1 MDSEQFSRKIRK
13 FLYSEKVLKLIVA
26 VNLMGTAF
34 GFYYYRFQFME
45 TSPLLWIFVPD
56 SPLATLAVAASIIF
70 YLRNRRNSYLDFLA
84 FFGNLKYGVWT
95 VFVLL
100 YMQQGFLS
108 YQALPLYIFLLFS
121 HALMALQAFLVLD
134 YSKFSWKPFLAGFSW
149 FMVNDL
155 LDYSLGI
162 HSTLPE
168 TADFSSPVAWTAV
181 SMTLAGAVIVYLVTK
196 TGLKGK
202 FF

>member
-1 MDSEQFSRKIRK
+1 MDPGNLPGKIRET
-13 FLYSEKVLKLIVA
+13 LYSEKVLKSIV
-26 VNLMGTAF
+26 VINLLGTAF

-56 SPLATLAVAASIIF
+56 SPLATLAAAASIIF
-70 YLRNRRNSYLDFLA
+70 YMKNRQNSYLDFLA
-84 FFGNLKYGVWT
+84 FLGNLKYGVWT

-108 YQALPLYIFLLFS
+108 YQPLPLYIFLVFS
-121 HALMALQAFLVLD
+121 HAFMALQAFLVLD
-134 YSKFSWKPFLAGFSW
+134 YSDFSWKPFLAAFSW
-149 FMVNDL
+149 FPVNDL

-162 HSTLPE
+162 HSTLPSS
-168 TADFSSPVAWTAV
+168 AGFSSPVAWVAF
-181 SMTLAGAVIVYLVTK
+181 SMTLTGALIVYLVK
-196 TGLKGK
+196 KFDLESK